1 MEKKEKKKQRE
12 TAHENKNTEK
22 KTKTTL
28 CDSDVMRKNSD
39 NNVQ

>member
-1 MEKKEKKKQRE
+1 MKTKTQK
-12 TAHENKNTEK
+12 K